1 MLHAGTTFPL
11 QDFLMSK
18 EDFPGMKFDQDL
30 KQYEIPFGEESFPF
44 FINNLR
50 ELASYWGWAVQ
61 EQEV

>member
-1 MLHAGTTFPL
+1 
-11 QDFLMSK
+11 MSK
-18 EDFPGMKFDQDL
+18 EDFPGMKYDQDL

-44 FINNLR
+44 FIKNLR